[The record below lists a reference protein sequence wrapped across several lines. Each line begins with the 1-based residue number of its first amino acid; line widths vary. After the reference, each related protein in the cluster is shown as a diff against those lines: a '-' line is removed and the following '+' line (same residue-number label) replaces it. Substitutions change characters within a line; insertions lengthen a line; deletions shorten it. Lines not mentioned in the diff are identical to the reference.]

1 MSLIRVDAKEMDMK
15 TLLVAVIAVNIL
27 IPASA
32 MAGRDLADEMVM
44 ERARQRVIQ
53 QRAQER
59 AFQACLAA
67 AKTEA
72 QAIQCHDLLKHRT

>member
-1 MSLIRVDAKEMDMK
+1 MR
-15 TLLVAVIAVNIL
+15 IL
-27 IPASA
+27 IAAAISA
-32 MAGRDLADEMVM
+32 ILLIPTGAIAGRDVADEMTL
-44 ERARQRVIQ
+44 ERARQCVIQ

>member
-1 MSLIRVDAKEMDMK
+1 MK
-15 TLLVAVIAVNIL
+15 TMIAASVAVITL
-27 IPASA
+27 IPAGA

-72 QAIQCHDLLKHRT
+72 QANQCHDLLKHRT